1 MYTNKLIV
9 LWKKPLHFTYMWLQ
23 KKSKAGKLEKV
34 NEMIKSWKKQLGNDE
49 KV

>member
-1 MYTNKLIV
+1 MEKTSSFYLYV
-9 LWKKPLHFTYMWLQ
+9 ASE
-23 KKSKAGKLEKV
+23 KSKAGKLEKV